1 MFHHLDIRISTTGIN
16 QVNSLT
22 VNHILHILEKAIDD
36 LEGLRS
42 SYPSLILGEPIQP
55 LQYRLDVLSPVD

>member
-1 MFHHLDIRISTTGIN
+1 MPGISL
-16 QVNSLT
+16 VNWLT
-22 VNHILHILEKAIDD
+22 VNHISHILKKTIDD
-36 LEGLRS
+36 LEGLRR